1 MLKTKIT
8 QTLRLILSI
17 FLSLLVSLTSQA
29 QTQDKY
35 LFQTLETSDGLNSN
49 SVSCL
54 LADSKGYLWI
64 GTDQGINRYN
74 GYDVNSRFAD
84 TEDQQLNMLFNS
96 HVITMQEDSEGRVWI
111 ECEDK
116 FFIYDTKTARFSA
129 SADEILQGLG
139 IPLDGKYRLKIN
151 RNGSVWVLTEKGIYH
166 DDFRKHHL
174 MSWEVANLPFPEAAM
189 NVIAETSS
197 GICFSAERA
206 LWQFDTN
213 TAKLTKVAVPHD
225 FNPSVEDIRV
235 VTDADATLW
244 VFSIQSDYI
253 CRYSVG
259 GKITGEMVKL
269 PEISGASK
277 NNAIRD
283 VIDDRQGNIWIATDH
298 EGVFVYNKK
307 TESITNITY
316 KRDRLFSLASD
327 NITCLEVDENG
338 TLWVGHF
345 KTGVSY
351 GSDAYNFLR
360 PHAAESGDILAM
372 EYDSNGNL
380 WLGTDGDGVYVEKK
394 DGTLVKT
401 AVPNITIM
409 TLMSDG
415 NGGMWA
421 GAYNQGL
428 YHFDNESRFTRYST
442 DDNSFPVN
450 NVWTLARDGRGNI
463 WASSALGKTVMFD
476 EKTKAATIVRG
487 DDSDILGTGF
497 CLDDEGTMYI
507 ASVYGLW
514 TYNPATKLCEVSF
527 GNRKGTQ
534 QWLSQMINFVSVDTR
549 RQMMVLGHQ
558 KGVTL
563 YDMTADSLYY
573 LNLNADIIKGIVRG
587 QDSSYWICTSNGNVL
602 NIKPERKA
610 GALIPNTRNFMSRQN
625 MMKFYFNSAS
635 IACSPQ
641 GNILM
646 GGTDGYVSFNPKELI
661 SVKNNDRKLIISEI
675 AVGDS
680 LINENTTTV
689 KLNHD
694 AAYITVK
701 FFDGTLGGMQRSR
714 FAYRLVGQ
722 MGDWV
727 VTDHNYVSFH
737 GLPPGDYTLQLCVC
751 REDGSRG
758 EPYELK
764 IYVSPPFFQSTAMI
778 IVYILAA
785 LLAAYYVW
793 RRFQQRQKERME
805 QQQQQMEH
813 QKMEQITNM
822 KLQFFTNISHDLSTP
837 RARIVSPLEQI
848 VNKME
853 DGTMPENLLN
863 RLKTVRKNAQLLL
876 GEVNDLL
883 DFRRLDV
890 GVESLNLRQG
900 DIVDHLNSI
909 VLSFSDYAEERNISL
924 SFKHDTNSFIMD
936 YDREKMSKVIYNLL
950 SNALKFTPVGGDIEL
965 EFRGNPDTI
974 GNSGTLVSI
983 IVRDTGKGIPDSEKE
998 NIFKRFFQLSSNDS
1012 SQIGS
1017 GIGLHIAEEYVKLHD
1032 GTIHVSDNQP
1042 HGSVF
1047 TITLPVTRQAE
1058 PVPEIN
1064 EENGQ
1069 PVSSES
1075 EKAEENKPAVPAI
1088 LVVDDNKDMLDFVS
1102 SCMEGDYQV
1111 FKATDGAM
1119 ALDILRQEQVALVI
1133 SDVMMP
1139 GVDGFEL
1146 CRIMKSDIAL
1156 SHIPV
1161 ILLTART
1168 TDVSRIEGLQLGA
1181 DDYLTKPFNVEV
1193 LRLRVEKFMEWEKAN
1208 HQKFRKTIN
1217 IEPSEITITPLDE
1230 QLIQKMISLVEQ
1242 HIDDSEFS
1250 VESLA
1255 AEVGMSRSTLY
1266 KKLMVII
1273 GQGPAE
1279 FIRTIRIKRGKA
1291 LLESSQMQITE
1302 IAYAVGFTTVKS
1314 FSMNFKAV
1322 YGMTPSEY
1330 LRSRK

>member
-1 MLKTKIT
+1 MRIF
-8 QTLRLILSI
+8 LSI
-17 FLSLLVSLTSQA
+17 FLALLVALPSTA

-49 SVSCL
+49 SVDCL
-54 LADSKGYLWI
+54 LADSRGYLWI

-74 GYDVNSRFAD
+74 GYEVKSRFAD
-84 TEDQQLNMLFNS
+84 VADLQLNVIFNNRVS
-96 HVITMQEDSEGRVWI
+96 SLQEDSEGRIWI
-111 ECEDK
+111 ECEERY
-116 FFIYDTKTARFSA
+116 FIYDTKTARFS
-129 SADEILQGLG
+129 STADGILTGSG
-139 IPLDGKYRLKIN
+139 IPVSGKYRVKIN
-151 RNGSVWVLTEKGIYH
+151 GNGSIWVLTEKGIYH
-166 DDFRKHHL
+166 DDFRKPHL
-174 MSWEVANLPFPEAAM
+174 MSWEVAGLPFPEASW

-197 GICFSAERA
+197 GICFCAGNA
-206 LWQFDTN
+206 VWLFDTN
-213 TAKLTKVAVPHD
+213 AAKLRKMAIPEGMGQLR
-225 FNPSVEDIRV
+225 SEDIRV

-244 VFSIQSDYI
+244 IYSTQSDYL

-259 GKITGEMVKL
+259 GKIISEMVTL
-269 PEISGASK
+269 PKTSGASQ

-283 VIDDRQGNIWIATDH
+283 VVDDHHGNIWIATDH
-298 EGVFVYNKK
+298 EGIFVFNKK
-307 TESITNITY
+307 TENITNITH

-327 NITCLEVDENG
+327 NVTCLEVDDDG
-338 TLWVGHF
+338 TVWVGHF

-351 GSDAYNFLR
+351 GSDAYSFLR
-360 PHAAESGDILAM
+360 PHAAENGDILSM

-394 DGTLVKT
+394 DGNIVKT
-401 AVPNITIM
+401 PLPNITIM
-409 TLMSDG
+409 TLLSDG
-415 NGGMWA
+415 HGGMWA

-428 YHFDNESRFTRYST
+428 YHFDSENQFTRYST
-442 DDNSFPVN
+442 DDNSFPIN
-450 NVWTLARDGRGNI
+450 SVWTLAKDDRGNL
-463 WASSALGKTVMFD
+463 WASSAVGKTVVFNV
-476 EKTKAATIVRG
+476 EERKAIVVKGG
-487 DDSDILGTGF
+487 DSNILGTDIFIGHN
-497 CLDDEGTMYI
+497 DTVYI

-514 TYNPATKLCEVSF
+514 AYNQRTRRCEVAF

-534 QWLSQMINFVSVDTR
+534 QWLSQMINYVFVDTK
-549 RQMMVLGHQ
+549 QHIMVLGHE
-558 KGVTL
+558 KGVTM
-563 YDMTADSLYY
+563 YDMSADSLYY
-573 LNLNADIIKGIVRG
+573 LKRNSDIIKGMVR
-587 QDSSYWICTSNGNVL
+587 DSCGAYWMCTSSGNVL
-602 NIKPERKA
+602 NIRPERKT
-610 GALIPNTRNFMSRQN
+610 GTLQFNTRNFMSRQDLL
-625 MMKFYFNSAS
+625 KFYFNSSS
-635 IACSPQ
+635 ITCSPQ

-646 GGTDGYVSFNPKELI
+646 GGTDGYVSFNPHELI
-661 SVKNNDRKLIISEI
+661 SVKNNDRQLIISEI
-675 AVGDS
+675 STGDS
-680 LINENTTTV
+680 LINENTKTV
-689 KLNHD
+689 RLKHD

-714 FAYRLVGQ
+714 YAYRLVGQ
-722 MGDWV
+722 ISDWV
-727 VTDHNYVSFH
+727 VTEHNYVSFH
-737 GLPPGDYTLQLCVC
+737 GLTPGDYTLQLCVC
-751 REDGSRG
+751 GEDGSRG

-764 IYVSPPFFQSTAMI
+764 ISVSPPFFQSTAMI

-785 LLAAYYVW
+785 LLTAYYVW
-793 RRFQQRQKERME
+793 HRFQQRQKERLA

-813 QKMEQITNM
+813 QKMVQITNM
-822 KLQFFTNISHDLSTP
+822 KLQFFTNISHDLRTP
-837 RARIVSPLEQI
+837 LTLIVSPLEQI
-848 VNKME
+848 VSKME
-853 DGTMPENLLN
+853 EGTIPENLIN

-924 SFKHDTNSFIMD
+924 SFSHDTPSFIMD

-950 SNALKFTPVGGDIEL
+950 SNALKFTPVGGAIGL
-965 EFRGNPDTI
+965 EFRQNPA
-974 GNSGTLVSI
+974 SGSNGAQSVSI
-983 IVRDTGKGIPDSEKE
+983 IVRDTGKGIPDREKE
-998 NIFKRFFQLSSNDS
+998 NVFKRFFQLSSNDT

-1017 GIGLHIAEEYVKLHD
+1017 GIGLHIVNEYVKLHD
-1032 GTIHVSDNQP
+1032 GSIRVTDNQP

-1047 TITLPVTRQAE
+1047 TIILPVTRQAE
-1058 PVPEIN
+1058 EQQMETENRQLVP
-1064 EENGQ
+1064 
-1069 PVSSES
+1069 SES
-1075 EKAEENKPAVPAI
+1075 DVVEEGKTAVPAI
-1088 LVVDDNKDMLDFVS
+1088 LVVDDNKDMLDFVA
-1102 SCMEGDYQV
+1102 SCMEDDYKV
-1111 FKATDGAM
+1111 FKASDGAM
-1119 ALDILRQEQVALVI
+1119 ALDILHREQVALVI

-1146 CRIMKSDIAL
+1146 CRIMKSDIAF

-1208 HQKFRKTIN
+1208 HQKFRRKID

-1330 LRSRK
+1330 LRSMK